1 MFFIVVSRVKDKI
14 LLFARLVL
22 VMCILCILIAQL
34 YGVLKTS
41 VIKHDKTTSEPL
53 RVEQYY
59 APGAFF
65 LYKILGKKGLSG
77 PVWNSCV

>member
-41 VIKHDKTTSEPL
+41 VIKHDKTINEPL
-53 RVEQYY
+53 RVEQTL
-59 APGAFF
+59 PGGSFF
-65 LYKILGKKGLSG
+65 
-77 PVWNSCV
+77 